1 MKRCEAERRGES
13 EAFRRASDYDIAFGR
28 DDPAHENIETRQL
41 LVLCI
46 GITGLVV
53 ADALVWIYFWMI

>member
-1 MKRCEAERRGES
+1 MKRYEAERRGEL
-13 EAFRRASDYDIAFGR
+13 ETFRRGSDPDGVAVWN
-28 DDPAHENIETRQL
+28 DPAQNIETRQL

-46 GITGLVV
+46 GTTGLIV

>member
-1 MKRCEAERRGES
+1 MKCS
-13 EAFRRASDYDIAFGR
+13 EANRCDGLPFSYASLR
-28 DDPAHENIETRQL
+28 DEGTNDNNETRQL

-46 GITGLVV
+46 GTTGLIV